1 VTVNGTDTV
10 DLQLAMSVADITYG
24 SITFTTKVVRRGRPF
39 VAVIKYIMDQVKLK
53 VLPELLPET
62 ECIDAIINNSP
73 DFLADMERKGGLV
86 LEKLLLVKVA
96 YFSETVNRTQ
106 TTIAPGRGGKFPF
119 LRVKM
124 DDGDSPTAFAQLRGI
139 FKTVYSQTDDRSDL
153 VFLVR

>member
-1 VTVNGTDTV
+1 
-10 DLQLAMSVADITYG
+10 MSVADTTHG
-24 SITFTTKVVRRGRPF
+24 SITFTSKVIRRGRPF
-39 VAVIKYIMDQVKLK
+39 VAVIQYNMDQVKVK
-53 VLPELLPET
+53 VELLPET

-73 DFLADMERKGGLV
+73 DFLADMERKGDLV

-106 TTIAPGRGGKFPF
+106 TTIAPGRNGKFPF

-124 DDGDSPTAFAQLRGI
+124 DDGDSPTAYAQLRGI
-139 FKTVYSQTDDRSDL
+139 FKTVYSQKDDRSDL